1 MSDEYDPL
9 AEDGFDE
16 VEDQIEEV
24 DEGAEGPEGDRDADE
39 DPQETAG
46 AAHERGQAPAQERG
60 REPSRAQRRVETA
73 LREARE
79 AKEEIARLRA
89 EAQQRPTQP
98 AETAAQRA
106 ERLAMMDPDQRVDY
120 LLNEQRQQF
129 GNELAQIRFQTADS
143 ADRTAFDGLCARNPV
158 ASKLRDNVESY
169 LADMRR
175 NGTNAPRETVLKY
188 VIGDRALA
196 NAGRATGKARR
207 TAEDNRSRQAARPSS
222 PRNDTRGESSRSGS
236 EREARAKRLEDQLI

>member
-1 MSDEYDPL
+1 
-9 AEDGFDE
+9 
-16 VEDQIEEV
+16 
-24 DEGAEGPEGDRDADE
+24 
-39 DPQETAG
+39 
-46 AAHERGQAPAQERG
+46 
-60 REPSRAQRRVETA
+60 
-73 LREARE
+73 
-79 AKEEIARLRA
+79 
-89 EAQQRPTQP
+89 
-98 AETAAQRA
+98 
-106 ERLAMMDPDQRVDY
+106 MMDPDQRVDY

-222 PRNDTRGESSRSGS
+222 PRNDTRGESPRSGS
-236 EREARAKRLEDQLI
+236 EREARAKRLEDQII